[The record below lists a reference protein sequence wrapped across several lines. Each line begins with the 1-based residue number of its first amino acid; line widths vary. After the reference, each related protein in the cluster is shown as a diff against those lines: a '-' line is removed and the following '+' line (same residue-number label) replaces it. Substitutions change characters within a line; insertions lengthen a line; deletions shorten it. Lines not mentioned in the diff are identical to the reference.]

1 MDIFDW
7 RICLTFQVWLNSC
20 LHDLFSY
27 FKQWRH
33 LRWIQT
39 PNHFYDSAISIL
51 VDYFKLYSVNNSTK
65 FKSYIISVNIVNR
78 LWDRQSM
85 NRVSILGR
93 DKGFFFCSTS
103 AFISAVRL
111 IHYPVQWAS
120 GDHPPRVK
128 RFWFQNFHWHQLSAC
143 TEAHLQYTI
152 RLHGMLLNYAQ
163 AELGETVF
171 FFWTLSIVL
180 IYKGS

>member
-93 DKGFFFCSTS
+93 DKGFFFVQLQPSYQLFDLSTILSNGHQGIIPQGLSGFDFKISTDINLVHARRHICSIPFVFM
-103 AFISAVRL
+103 ACCWIMHKQNL
-111 IHYPVQWAS
+111 
-120 GDHPPRVK
+120 VK
-128 RFWFQNFHWHQLSAC
+128 QSSSFGLCPLS
-143 TEAHLQYTI
+143 
-152 RLHGMLLNYAQ
+152 
-163 AELGETVF
+163 
-171 FFWTLSIVL
+171 
-180 IYKGS
+180 